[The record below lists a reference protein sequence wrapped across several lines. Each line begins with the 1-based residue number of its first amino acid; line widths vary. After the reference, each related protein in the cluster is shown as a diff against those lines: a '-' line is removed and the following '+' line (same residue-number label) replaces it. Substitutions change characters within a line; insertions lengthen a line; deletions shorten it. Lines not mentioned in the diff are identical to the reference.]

1 MAFQRRIYLVFLGFL
16 GLLVSIGFRSVFS
29 MVMVH
34 VVKSKHA
41 EEEGLFGKV
50 GVIPV
55 RLATV
60 QAISDIYQIIHE
72 SLCFNDR
79 FLKRK
84 TVR

>member
-55 RLATV
+55 RLATE
-60 QAISDIYQIIHE
+60 AIFIKIIHE
-72 SLCFNDR
+72 SLCFND
-79 FLKRK
+79 
-84 TVR
+84 